1 VARSIEITVL
11 KVGLFGFEARVCCNL
26 SPIQVFFRHRKVE
39 RVLTSVI
46 TTYGFLC
53 WRVYL
58 GRDKR
63 YRPMRCEGRKG
74 RWHYIVYS

>member
-1 VARSIEITVL
+1 MARSIEITVL
-11 KVGLFGFEARVCCNL
+11 KVGLFGLKARVCCNL
-26 SPIQVFFRHRKVE
+26 SPIQVFFRRREVE
-39 RVLTSVI
+39 KVLTNVI

-63 YRPMRCEGRKG
+63 NRPMRCKEHKG